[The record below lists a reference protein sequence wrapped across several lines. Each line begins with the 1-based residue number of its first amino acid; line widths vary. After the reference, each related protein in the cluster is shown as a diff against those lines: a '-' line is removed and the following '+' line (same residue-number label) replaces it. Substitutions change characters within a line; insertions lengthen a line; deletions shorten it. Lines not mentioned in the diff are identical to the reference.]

1 MGYFCGLCNRCHGT
15 MKVVTGLLLLLNA
28 FVWPQWLD
36 LTGWIAWV
44 AVLMVVGGLVKAF
57 VPNKCAN
64 CAAVCGVL
72 AGKGKGKK

>member
-1 MGYFCGLCNRCHGT
+1 MGYLCGFCTRCRGT
-15 MKVVTGLLLLLNA
+15 WKIATGLLLLLNA

-44 AVLMVVGGLVKAF
+44 AVLMVLGGLLKVF

-64 CAAVCGVL
+64 CAATCSVP
-72 AGKGKGKK
+72 KGKGKK